1 MFSTISRS
9 LFRSSPTI
17 QQCRN
22 VSITA
27 TNYVR
32 GHRGATT
39 SNSSS
44 QFGTFPDLQEVQEVQ
59 EDSNPEDM
67 IETKGKI

>member
-1 MFSTISRS
+1 MLSTISRS

-22 VSITA
+22 LSITS

-44 QFGTFPDLQEVQEVQ
+44 QFATFPDLQEVQV
-59 EDSNPEDM
+59 DSNPEDM
-67 IETKGKI
+67 PETKGKI

>member
-44 QFGTFPDLQEVQEVQ
+44 QFGTFPDLQEVQE
-59 EDSNPEDM
+59 DSNPEDM
-67 IETKGKI
+67 IETKGKKI